1 MDAKKEFIHLMVAT
15 ADRKY
20 NRKEASVGGS
30 LALMALAQAGGTAG
44 AFLQSAASG
53 AAKVGVPAAFLYY
66 FTKYIGIP
74 TLAGYA
80 MGHSLAKS
88 TSPSPDDL
96 EAAENNALA
105 KETFRRMKALEGMPS
120 VTAQENDKKK
130 DMMTRG
136 MDTSYSLVD

>member
-1 MDAKKEFIHLMVAT
+1 MNAQKEFIHWLVAT
-15 ADRKY
+15 ADNKY
-20 NRKEASVGGS
+20 SKKEAGVLGDI
-30 LALMALAQAGGTAG
+30 ALATGGFGTGAVLNTVGNIGKLAPAG
-44 AFLQSAASG
+44 AFLW
-53 AAKVGVPAAFLYY
+53 Y

-80 MGHSLAKS
+80 LGNSLARS

-105 KETFRRMKALEGMPS
+105 KETIRRTKSLEKMPS
-120 VTAQENDKKK
+120 VTAPTQEKKK

-136 MDTSYSLVD
+136 MDSGYSLLD

>member
-1 MDAKKEFIHLMVAT
+1 MNAQKEFIHLLVAT
-15 ADRKY
+15 ADKKY
-20 NRKEASVGGS
+20 SRKEAMGPVMATT
-30 LALMALAQAGGTAG
+30 LANMAGGVSGVVTTA
-44 AFLQSAASG
+44 AR
-53 AAKVGVPAAFLYY
+53 GVAQLGLPAAFLYY

-80 MGHSLAKS
+80 IGHSLAQS

-105 KETFRRMKALEGMPS
+105 KETIRRTKSLEKMPS
-120 VTAQENDKKK
+120 VTPENEMGKKK

-136 MDTSYSLVD
+136 TDNGYSLVD

>member
-1 MDAKKEFIHLMVAT
+1 MDAKKEFIHWLVTT
-15 ADRKY
+15 ADNKY
-20 NRKEASVGGS
+20 SKKEATGY
-30 LALMALAQAGGTAG
+30 LADMALAATGFGTGAVLNTAG
-44 AFLQSAASG
+44 NI
-53 AAKVGVPAAFLYY
+53 AKTVPAAAFLWY

-80 MGHSLAKS
+80 LGNSLAKS

-105 KETFRRMKALEGMPS
+105 KETIRRTKSLEKMPS
-120 VTAQENDKKK
+120 VTAPVQEKKK

-136 MDTSYSLVD
+136 MDNGYSLVD